1 MIAYAELH
9 CVSNFS
15 FLRGA
20 SHPAEL
26 VTRAHELGYRAL
38 ALTDECSMAGVVRAH
53 EAAQALPE
61 GPRLQLIVGAEFRC
75 SEGLQLVLLAPD
87 QRAYSELCRLI
98 TRARRRAAKGCY
110 ALTRSDLESG
120 LDHCLALWLPAL
132 DGTLAEGRA
141 LVRLGGS
148 AALERGASGVIGCN
162 PGELRAMSLHGQFR
176 CRARFAQ
183 DERSHSS
190 YDGSP

>member
-53 EAAQALPE
+53 EAAQALPA
-61 GPRLQLIVGAEFRC
+61 GHRLQLIVGAEFRC

-98 TRARRRAAKGCY
+98 TRSRRRAAKGRY

-120 LDHCLALWLPAL
+120 LDHCLPPAPPSP
-132 DGTLAEGRA
+132 
-141 LVRLGGS
+141 S
-148 AALERGASGVIGCN
+148 AASSISASCTINTRPSSCRQV
-162 PGELRAMSLHGQFR
+162 RAP
-176 CRARFAQ
+176 ARTCV
-183 DERSHSS
+183 
-190 YDGSP
+190 P